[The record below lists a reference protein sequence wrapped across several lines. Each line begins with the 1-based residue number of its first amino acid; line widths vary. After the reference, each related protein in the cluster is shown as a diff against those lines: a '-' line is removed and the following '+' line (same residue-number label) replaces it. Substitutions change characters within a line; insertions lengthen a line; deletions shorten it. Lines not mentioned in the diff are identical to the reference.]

1 MQGCARIDAG
11 VLKAIRRVRLHG
23 EKDEP
28 SRPRMR
34 RKEWLMSLTTQK

>member
-11 VLKAIRRVRLHG
+11 VLKAIRRFRLHG